1 MNQNAAREHQ
11 MAALDYIGTVR
22 AAEVELQ
29 RLEDQPYS
37 RHSDAG
43 RALAA
48 WKRRQGLALKL
59 AEIHATLAVA
69 AASAPAE
76 DAVVTLDGVR
86 R

>member
-11 MAALDYIGTVR
+11 VAALDYIGTVR

-29 RLEDQPYS
+29 RLEDQPYV
-37 RHSDAG
+37 RHSATG
-43 RALAA
+43 RDLAA

-69 AASAPAE
+69 ESTRTAE
-76 DAVVTLDGVR
+76 PVPGLGVTL
-86 R
+86 